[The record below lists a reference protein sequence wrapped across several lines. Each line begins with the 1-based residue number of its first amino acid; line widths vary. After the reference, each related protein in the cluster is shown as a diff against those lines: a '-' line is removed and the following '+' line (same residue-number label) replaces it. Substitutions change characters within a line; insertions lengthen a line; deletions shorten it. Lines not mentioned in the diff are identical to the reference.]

1 MDLFITEWVTLS
13 KESKQEDLK
22 SCSEG
27 AGMSLISAYF
37 KKKIKGIRRKSFIA
51 HPGRKSQTNH
61 CLHLVTSNQLIQCH
75 QNNKYV
81 LEPIKCE
88 LRNDRNDKSS
98 FFHFAKVNPREP
110 ESPRLFRQI

>member
-1 MDLFITEWVTLS
+1 
-13 KESKQEDLK
+13 
-22 SCSEG
+22 
-27 AGMSLISAYF
+27 MSLISAYL

-98 FFHFAKVNPREP
+98 FLHFVKVNPREP